1 MTSLLSQI
9 LRRFTPPMLR
19 SDSPDRP
26 MVVRR
31 KHWFLQ
37 ETRFLFL
44 TRKGPV
50 EITVKPALI
59 LGAAFAGF
67 VGTSVIAAATLFIGY
82 KSVEVVTNESI
93 TPAVASAP
101 STIVMPTE
109 GPAASIGPA
118 APILGMPATSGTSKS
133 RDSTNELPKMTQLA
147 IATTPPPAPPP
158 AAILSD
164 APASPVLIIPPK
176 TEDVTA
182 PPVEPSQGIEAPL
195 PYSIFVPRDEHFE
208 DEDPPFPA
216 HLYEP
221 DMMVPLPPAAELAML
236 SPSLADIPRTR
247 PEIID
252 DASRE
257 KSITELKLNKIT
269 MMALSQP
276 PLPVPPAAGQEMI
289 PDTTDNV
296 LPVFTEESRER
307 KLLRSMAREVRGIR
321 QSLVE
326 IGLPEKSLPET
337 GSLQNDVE
345 AENFASLAMAV
356 EDHRSMLRKVPLKPP
371 MLYFYISSDYG
382 WRTHPVLKKR
392 RVHHGIDLAGTWQE
406 TVHAPAPGTVIFSG
420 RKGSFGKVVQVRHAY
435 GVTTTYAHLA
445 KITIRKGADVVAGTV
460 VGKMGRTG
468 RVDGAHLHYEIRIG
482 DKSLDPQ
489 LFFDIGHRIG
499 VGGELM
505 LATDAD

>member
-1 MTSLLSQI
+1 MTRLLSQI
-9 LRRFTPPMLR
+9 LRRFTPPILR

-26 MVVRR
+26 MIVRR
-31 KHWFLQ
+31 KHWLHE

-59 LGAAFAGF
+59 LGAAFAGL

-93 TPAVASAP
+93 TPAEANAP
-101 STIVMPTE
+101 SSIVMPTE
-109 GPAASIGPA
+109 EPAASIEPP
-118 APILGMPATSGTSKS
+118 APIPVMPATSGTSNS
-133 RDSTNELPKMTQLA
+133 GESTDSLPEVTELAM
-147 IATTPPPAPPP
+147 ATMPPPTPPPAT
-158 AAILSD
+158 ILSD
-164 APASPVLIIPPK
+164 APASSVLIPPT

-182 PPVEPSQGIEAPL
+182 PLVELSRSIEAPL
-195 PYSIFVPRDEHFE
+195 PYSIIVPRDEDFE
-208 DEDPPFPA
+208 DEEPPFPA
-216 HLYEP
+216 HLHEP
-221 DMMVPLPPAAELAML
+221 DMMVPLPQAAELAML
-236 SPSLADIPRTR
+236 SPSLVDIPKNG
-247 PEIID
+247 PEIMD
-252 DASRE
+252 EPSLE
-257 KSITELKLNKIT
+257 KSIGELEIDNIA
-269 MMALSQP
+269 MMALPQP
-276 PLPVPPAAGQEMI
+276 QLPVPPPGDLEMI
-289 PDTTDNV
+289 PDATDNS
-296 LPVFTEESRER
+296 LPVFTKESRER

-326 IGLPEKSLPET
+326 IGLPETSLPET
-337 GSLQNDVE
+337 GSLHDDIE
-345 AENFASLAMAV
+345 AANFASLAMAV

-382 WRTHPVLKKR
+382 WRKHPVLKKR
-392 RVHHGIDLAGTWQE
+392 RFHHGIDLAGTWQE
-406 TVHAPAPGTVIFSG
+406 TVHAPAPGTVIFAG

-505 LATDAD
+505 LATDTD

>member
-1 MTSLLSQI
+1 MNRLLSQI
-9 LRRFTPPMLR
+9 LRRVTPRMLR
-19 SDSPDRP
+19 SDSPNRP

-31 KHWFLQ
+31 RHWFLQ

-59 LGAAFAGF
+59 LGAAFAGL
-67 VGTSVIAAATLFIGY
+67 VGTGVIAAATLFLGY

-93 TPAVASAP
+93 TPAEASAP
-101 STIVMPTE
+101 PTIITPSE
-109 GPAASIGPA
+109 DPAASTQPTVPMLA
-118 APILGMPATSGTSKS
+118 MPATDTTGEGVGETD
-133 RDSTNELPKMTQLA
+133 RLPEATRLAMT
-147 IATTPPPAPPP
+147 TTLPLAPPP
-158 AAILSD
+158 ADVLRD
-164 APASPVLIIPPK
+164 ASPSPAVIPPAAD
-176 TEDVTA
+176 DVTA
-182 PPVEPSQGIEAPL
+182 PPVEQSQDMAAPL
-195 PYSIFVPRDEHFE
+195 PYSILVPQDEDFE

-216 HLYEP
+216 HLHEP
-221 DMMVPLPPAAELAML
+221 DIMVPLPPAAEVAML
-236 SPSLADIPRTR
+236 SPSLADIPGIR
-247 PEIID
+247 PEIVD
-252 DASRE
+252 NPSPE
-257 KSITELKLNKIT
+257 KSIDELQFDNNA
-269 MMALSQP
+269 MMALPQTPS
-276 PLPVPPAAGQEMI
+276 PVPPAGDLEMI
-289 PDTTDNV
+289 PDATDSG
-296 LPVFTEESRER
+296 LPVFTEKSRER

-326 IGLPEKSLPET
+326 IGLPETSLPEA

-345 AENFASLAMAV
+345 AANFAGLAMAV

-382 WRTHPVLKKR
+382 WRRHPVLKKR
-392 RVHHGIDLAGTWQE
+392 RFHHGIDLAGTWQE
-406 TVHAPAPGTVIFSG
+406 TVHAPAPGTVIFAG